1 MPNSFRIRTEL
12 GSNKV
17 VPIKLDQDYDT
28 LKILSL
34 AIFPND
40 TYTRTC
46 AEFGVICGRVF
57 CNKGL
62 GLPNVRVSIFIPASD
77 EDETNPIISTLYP
90 YKTFSDFN
98 EDGYKYNLLPYTKSH
113 SNNSVKSQH
122 YQRNGSSK

>member
-90 YKTFSDFN
+90 YKNFSDFN
-98 EDGYKYNLLPYTKSH
+98 
-113 SNNSVKSQH
+113 
-122 YQRNGSSK
+122 